1 MARARTE
8 RRQQCLKQL
17 EAYSLRQIGRKILR
31 SGLNRLWFHSIV
43 YAKPQQHAAVV
54 DFLSLRAVPSLSWQ
68 TIGLIS
74 IQIPLASC
82 VEEHARESEPLWSV

>member
-1 MARARTE
+1 MAHARTE

-31 SGLNRLWFHSIV
+31 SGLNRLWFQFIV

-54 DFLSLRAVPSLSWQ
+54 VFLSLCVDPSLSWQ

-74 IQIPLASC
+74 IQKP
-82 VEEHARESEPLWSV
+82 